1 MNRKRQQNLNG
12 MIYIPSVTSPHL
24 RGAPPEMAGSLDSTS
39 TVRGV
44 LYRVLNEI
52 PRRYFETRHRGD
64 PHAKCICM
72 HVQGYR
78 RLDGDGSIGYLW
90 ALVPVTRHGFHSL
103 DLLRRGKRRR
113 GRGKKRHVTDQGSPF
128 FTSPFI
134 IHPSPVVSPTAKCL
148 AHDPQRVM

>member
-1 MNRKRQQNLNG
+1 MN
-12 MIYIPSVTSPHL
+12 IYIPSCHQSPSS
-24 RGAPPEMAGSLDSTS
+24 GASPEMAGSLDSAS

-44 LYRVLNEI
+44 LYRVLNQI
-52 PRRYFETRHRGD
+52 PRWYSETRHRGD

-78 RLDGDGSIGYLW
+78 RLDGDGSRGYLW
-90 ALVPVTRHGFHSL
+90 ALVPVTRHGFRSL
-103 DLLRRGKRRR
+103 DLWRR
-113 GRGKKRHVTDQGSPF
+113 GRGEKRHVTDQCSPF

-134 IHPSPVVSPTAKCL
+134 IRPSPVVSPAAKCL